1 MNNDLFRKKNMD
13 RVSSPEQL
21 NDRIRVTGF
30 GVWLLL
36 SGILLVLAGIVVW
49 GIFGRLDTTLP
60 VSAITQQGQT
70 VCYVKEQSISQ
81 IQVGMAVDAE
91 SGSTTVASIAV
102 VPVQVD
108 DQFPEYLC
116 HVGALTRGEWVYE
129 VTLQDALGEEGSI
142 FAAQIVTESI
152 APLTFVVN

>member
-116 HVGALTRGEWVYE
+116 HVGDLSRGEWVYE

>member
-116 HVGALTRGEWVYE
+116 HVGTLSRGEWVYE

>member
-30 GVWLLL
+30 GVWLLS

-116 HVGALTRGEWVYE
+116 HVGALSRGEWVYE
-129 VTLQDALGEEGSI
+129 VMLQDALGEEGSI

>member
-116 HVGALTRGEWVYE
+116 HVGALSRGEWVYE
-129 VTLQDALGEEGSI
+129 VTLQDALGEDGSI

>member
-91 SGSTTVASIAV
+91 SGTTTVASIAV

-116 HVGALTRGEWVYE
+116 HVGALSRGEWVYE

>member
-108 DQFPEYLC
+108 DQCPEYLC
-116 HVGALTRGEWVYE
+116 HVGALSRGEWVYE

>member
-49 GIFGRLDTTLP
+49 GIFGRLDTTLS

-116 HVGALTRGEWVYE
+116 HVGALSRGEWVYE

>member
-116 HVGALTRGEWVYE
+116 HVGALSRGEWVYE
-129 VTLQDALGEEGSI
+129 VMLQDALGEEGSI

>member
-116 HVGALTRGEWVYE
+116 HVGALSRGEWVYE

>member
-116 HVGALTRGEWVYE
+116 YVGALSRGEWVYE

>member
-49 GIFGRLDTTLP
+49 GIFGRLDTSLP

-116 HVGALTRGEWVYE
+116 HVGALSRGEWVYE
-129 VTLQDALGEEGSI
+129 VTLQDALGEDGSI

>member
-91 SGSTTVASIAV
+91 SGNTTVASIAV

-116 HVGALTRGEWVYE
+116 HVGALSRGEWVYE

>member
-1 MNNDLFRKKNMD
+1 MNNDLFRKKTMD

-70 VCYVKEQSISQ
+70 VRYVKEQSISQ

-108 DQFPEYLC
+108 DQFSEYLC
-116 HVGALTRGEWVYE
+116 HVGALSRGEWVYE
-129 VTLQDALGEEGSI
+129 VTLQDALGEDGSI